1 MGPVPRPDDDRVA
14 LYLATLQD
22 ELRNVRPRV
31 RERVVRDVARRIADE
46 RDEGRDVRAVLE
58 EVGDPLDIAA
68 DVRERHGVVERSLWR
83 EIAAVALLLFGGV
96 VIPIGGWFGGV
107 YLLWSSPVWTRA
119 EKVLGTAVI
128 PFGALG
134 PLLLVGR
141 QPLYALLLLLPAASA
156 ARLMVSAA
164 RAASP

>member
-1 MGPVPRPDDDRVA
+1 MSGPDDDRVA
-14 LYLATLQD
+14 LYLAQLQD

-31 RERVVRDVARRIADE
+31 RDRVVGDVARRIAAARE
-46 RDEGRDVRAVLE
+46 EGGDVRAILA

-68 DVRERHGVVERSLWR
+68 DVRERHGVLERSSWR
-83 EIAAVALLLFGGV
+83 EIAAIVLLPFGGV
-96 VIPIGGWFGGV
+96 VIPVAGWFVGL
-107 YLLWSSPVWTRA
+107 YFLWSSPVWTRLQ
-119 EKVLGTAVI
+119 KVAATLVL

-141 QPLYALLLLLPAASA
+141 HPLYALLLLLPLASGIW
-156 ARLMVSAA
+156 LTVSLA